1 MARSID
7 GKSETHVWSDNLKDC
22 FNLSSSIN
30 FSSLKESKKLTFPL
44 AKIIHEDKSNEFT
57 FRFLKKEIVSFER
70 RIHFEV
76 EARSKYPT
84 EQRWSLEFHTEN
96 SKTLNGYFEGHIGAS
111 VSEIPTTKIPIDITE
126 NNSIV
131 QIELHIKNCSVRGKF
146 VSQLYAQKC
155 AEKDASLAQNV
166 SDEKME
172 NVQKRC
178 NCTHWI
184 LDENGSYITL
194 TYNQHEYQ
202 QLQKQNLLT
211 KIDMN
216 KRQMAHD
223 LMVKV
228 NKSKKNSV
236 KIDLLKQCLEIQ
248 LDIHKGIPLTRYIV
262 KNIYFG
268 LGKTLFLENRF
279 LEAMPYLK
287 IFLDLYEQ
295 PNFVCRDCPDY
306 EYMLYTELV
315 HIAVNC
321 YRYIYLIL

>member
-1 MARSID
+1 MAHSID

-57 FRFLKKEIVSFER
+57 FRFLKREIASFER
-70 RIHFEV
+70 RIYFEV

-84 EQRWSLEFHTEN
+84 VQTWSLEFHTEN
-96 SKTLNGYFEGHIGAS
+96 SKTLNGYFDGHVGGVS
-111 VSEIPTTKIPIDITE
+111 VSEIQTTKIPVDVTE

-131 QIELHIKNCSVRGKF
+131 QIELHIKNSTVKGKF
-146 VSQLYAQKC
+146 VSELYAHKC

-172 NVQKRC
+172 NEQKRC
-178 NCTHWI
+178 DCTHWI
-184 LDENGSYITL
+184 QDEKGSYITL

-202 QLQKQNLLT
+202 QLRKQNLLK

-216 KRQMAHD
+216 KQQMVHD
-223 LMVKV
+223 LMEKV

-236 KIDLLKQCLEIQ
+236 KIDLLKQCLDIQ
-248 LDIHKGIPLTRYIV
+248 LDIYKGISLPRYII
-262 KNIYFG
+262 KNTHFG
-268 LGKTLFLENRF
+268 LGKTLF
-279 LEAMPYLK
+279 
-287 IFLDLYEQ
+287 
-295 PNFVCRDCPDY
+295 
-306 EYMLYTELV
+306 
-315 HIAVNC
+315 
-321 YRYIYLIL
+321 